1 MKLLWNYNANCC
13 DKQTTSSRMNRC
25 RCATCNMQPATRNME
40 AGRDTNEYGKIS
52 IKYLPCTPSPL
63 ASLYGISL
71 PHCAWCIK
79 KALKLAYYTLF
90 AFILICSP
98 LCLSL
103 PRSRCF
109 SLLRSSCVAFSSSQ
123 MPQSRKQSQWNPRQR
138 QLSQRPNW
146 HPASRSPR
154 VKPKNAIPRIKQV
167 SECKVGQKELR
178 SGGNWGDKHRER

>member
-1 MKLLWNYNANCC
+1 MQIVVIN
-13 DKQTTSSRMNRC
+13 KQNHRAWIVADAQHAQHATS
-25 RCATCNMQPATRNME
+25 NME
-40 AGRDTNEYGKIS
+40 AGRDTNEFGKIS
-52 IKYLPCTPSPL
+52 IKYLSCSRSPFPL
-63 ASLYGISL
+63 APLYGISL

-79 KALKLAYYTLF
+79 KALKLAYCTLF

-98 LCLSL
+98 LPL
-103 PRSRCF
+103 

-146 HPASRSPR
+146 HPASMSPR

-167 SECKVGQKELR
+167 SDCKVGQKELSSKEELGR
-178 SGGNWGDKHRER
+178 